1 LTDIPSPEEL
11 PVNYSSKLNGGFPLH
26 DFSKNAPRFLE
37 KLKTFSILF
46 IILTGFTHG
55 GRITQQIRSLAIR
68 NNPAFSSNNVT
79 LTPDFGEIL
88 FTDGNAFVPQIMDV
102 DTIIPSAIRQVKY
115 NEIPTSHSSDF
126 DEKYDSIP
134 LPLANSL
141 FLVTRTPTTS
151 NGPLRVAPNLAHE
164 YIKVFIL
171 IFVFCTI
178 IPILSFVLFV
188 LPHVLQMVKVWKLI
202 LADQREVISI
212 HFCHTNLLIKVSPD
226 SCTCGR
232 WPTHEIQ
239 S

>member
-1 LTDIPSPEEL
+1 MTDIPSPEEL
-11 PVNYSSKLNGGFPLH
+11 PVNDSSKLDGGFPLH
-26 DFSKNAPRFLE
+26 DFNKNVPRFLQ
-37 KLKTFSILF
+37 KLKTFLILF

-68 NNPAFSSNNVT
+68 SNSAFSSNNVT
-79 LTPDFGEIL
+79 LAPDFREIPAV

-102 DTIIPSAIRQVKY
+102 GIIIPSAIRQVKY

-126 DEKYDSIP
+126 DEKYDSIS

-141 FLVTRTPTTS
+141 SLVTGAPTTS
-151 NGPLRVAPNLAHE
+151 KGPPRVAPDLAHE

-171 IFVFCTI
+171 IFVFCTF

-188 LPHVLQMVKVWKLI
+188 LPPVLQIVKVWKFI

-212 HFCHTNLLIKVSPD
+212 HFCHTKFY
-226 SCTCGR
+226 
-232 WPTHEIQ
+232 
-239 S
+239 